1 MESIGERL
9 KELNDYEARKIM
21 NELLELSLSRLDHE
35 DNGQKAL
42 AKYVSDLFSS
52 HIAEALSRRLAEEQ
66 RKTTVHLIFGLSA
79 AGSLKVA
86 LSKLSRRMENE
97 VIAFNEV
104 FSTGPIHGL
113 EHAEGQRYR
122 DMWLAERLRNHAFYQ
137 LANRDHQIERI
148 IERLFAIPE
157 GKSIDIWCADN
168 AHDQIGLR
176 FALHILKGKRNAI
189 RVIHVSE
196 QSGLAA
202 AQEKLIYALG
212 LLNVDAYMQI
222 IEQSKSAAALSDD
235 NRMQYE
241 LDWQKLSDQK
251 DTLRFWEN
259 GEVRAAAEE
268 ELDSMLLEAVE
279 RLERQAVN
287 DGYVRAGAVIGDLQ
301 EHADQLIDFGF
312 MEYRLWHLISEGTLS
327 FRGLPIAMHQYE
339 VRIKRRNKE

>member
-1 MESIGERL
+1 MESICEQL
-9 KELNDYEARKIM
+9 KELNDYEARKLLS
-21 NELLELSLSRLDHE
+21 ELLELSLSQLNHE
-35 DNGQKAL
+35 DEGKAAL
-42 AKYVSDLFSS
+42 AQHAADLCSS
-52 HIAEALSRRLAEEQ
+52 HIAAALSRRRAAEQ

-79 AGSLKVA
+79 AGSFKVA
-86 LSKLSRRMENE
+86 LSKLGRRMENE

-122 DMWLAERLRNHAFYQ
+122 DMWLADRIRNYTHYQLVNREHQVERITERLS
-137 LANRDHQIERI
+137 
-148 IERLFAIPE
+148 AIPE
-157 GKSIDIWCADN
+157 HKSIDIWCADN

-189 RVIHVSE
+189 RVINVSR
-196 QSGLAA
+196 QNGLAA
-202 AQEKLIYALG
+202 EQEKRLYTLG
-212 LLNVDAYMQI
+212 LLDLDAYMQA
-222 IEQSKSAAALSDD
+222 IEQSKFAAALSDD
-235 NRMQYE
+235 SRKQYE
-241 LDWQKLSDQK
+241 MDWLKLSDRK

-268 ELDSMLLEAVE
+268 ELDSMLLEAVK
-279 RLERQAVN
+279 RLESQAIN

-312 MEYRLWHLISEGTLS
+312 MEYRLWVLISAGTLS
-327 FRGLPIAMHQYE
+327 FRGLPVAMHQYE